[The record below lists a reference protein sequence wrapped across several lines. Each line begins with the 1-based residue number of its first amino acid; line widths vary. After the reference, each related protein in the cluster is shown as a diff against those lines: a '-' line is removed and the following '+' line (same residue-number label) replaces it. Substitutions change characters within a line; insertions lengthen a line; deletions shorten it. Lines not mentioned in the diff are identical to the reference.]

1 MSLNIPLKRTK
12 PSLKH
17 KVFLGATNNVVT
29 PMKNNNEFDNF
40 QLKELV
46 HRMKT
51 SLVPFLYKKKVDKL
65 ETLQEEGGL
74 CNQLYFVHSGAV
86 KQYYIKEGKE
96 FIQNFFFE
104 GSVAA
109 LFNNFMAQ
117 TTAESYLQA
126 IEGTVLYV
134 LDFQNFDRFSK
145 LNPQFTAQMTILM
158 SKVNTQ
164 RMNLLLMSDGT
175 MRYKKI
181 LQEQPEILNRVPHY
195 MVASYL
201 GMTPETLSRIRKKV
215 SVA

>member
-1 MSLNIPLKRTK
+1 
-12 PSLKH
+12 
-17 KVFLGATNNVVT
+17 
-29 PMKNNNEFDNF
+29 MKNNNEFDNF

-46 HRMKT
+46 RRMKT
-51 SLVPFLYKKKVDKL
+51 SLVPFIYKKKVGKL
-65 ETLQEEGGL
+65 ETLQEEGDL

-134 LDFQNFDRFSK
+134 LDFQNFDKFSK

-195 MVASYL
+195 MIASYL